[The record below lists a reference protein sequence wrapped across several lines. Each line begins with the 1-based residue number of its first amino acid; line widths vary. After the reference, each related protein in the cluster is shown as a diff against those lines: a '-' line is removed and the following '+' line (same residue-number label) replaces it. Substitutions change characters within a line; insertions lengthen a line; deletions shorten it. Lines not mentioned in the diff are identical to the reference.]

1 MRSKELW
8 LVQENRATVKPDSSV
23 SLRGMKTY
31 SENRIEL
38 RNQQILKKT
47 VEKSRQLLSSEQPWE
62 PKSLDVALNIAG
74 VEKTSSEDLW
84 LRVCPLIDHR
94 QEPIKMRE

>member
-38 RNQQILKKT
+38 NQQILKKT
-47 VEKSRQLLSSEQPWE
+47 VESQGSFCHQSSPESRKAW
-62 PKSLDVALNIAG
+62 
-74 VEKTSSEDLW
+74 T
-84 LRVCPLIDHR
+84 LR
-94 QEPIKMRE
+94 